1 MIDLENLFQNIEIT
15 SPSNKTR
22 ACRQGIIDLGD
33 RGEAFKSI
41 FQDRFESSIPA
52 KSGNIS
58 PPDGAHHEA
67 AERRSLNGGSELILG
82 GAEPTED
89 SIAEFAAMQG
99 IDPQVMAMIM
109 GESWDAKSDIGSI
122 AEGSTLEGSLTSIS
136 TALLGQNTTE
146 EVRSQVSQGTL
157 SQLSNNGHG
166 LGSLSKGVAL
176 DPSTALASQN
186 GAKDGEKIQASRV
199 LPQDYLGQVD
209 NGGIGR
215 KPLREEAV
223 FTLSG
228 KKTIQQPGKI
238 DNKNLF
244 KNQEAIPSTKLYKLE
259 PINLGSDSVEILS
272 DLYRR
277 GSGGHIIGTGA
288 AFRLDAQ
295 AGLVVNQSPDL
306 RADMTAKSLAEA
318 QNNTDQDQLIRRQ
331 EHYLEVS
338 RRLTEA
344 LGERLTAQIT
354 KGAWRV
360 EMDLH
365 PKSLGRIEI
374 HLEMKNGDLE
384 AYFNASQN
392 GTRELLQESFS
403 KLKDILAEHGIDS
416 AYVGLGSGKKQNS
429 DGNPTDEMLAAQ
441 EEGSAKIDLENKQL
455 RPAYGHLSS
464 SGLDVQV

>member
-166 LGSLSKGVAL
+166 LESLSKGVAL
-176 DPSTALASQN
+176 DLSTALASQN

>member
-176 DPSTALASQN
+176 DLSTALASQN

>member
-1 MIDLENLFQNIEIT
+1 MSQL
-15 SPSNKTR
+15 SN
-22 ACRQGIIDLGD
+22 
-33 RGEAFKSI
+33 
-41 FQDRFESSIPA
+41 
-52 KSGNIS
+52 
-58 PPDGAHHEA
+58 
-67 AERRSLNGGSELILG
+67 NGHGL
-82 GAEPTED
+82 
-89 SIAEFAAMQG
+89 
-99 IDPQVMAMIM
+99 
-109 GESWDAKSDIGSI
+109 
-122 AEGSTLEGSLTSIS
+122 GSLSKGVALDPS

-166 LGSLSKGVAL
+166 LESLSKGVAL
-176 DPSTALASQN
+176 DLSTALASQN

-228 KKTIQQPGKI
+228 KKTIQQPGKV